1 MKFYEFI
8 LYWVSVARGYIC
20 RTPNNLQAFPFQ
32 GTASSGSQGCSTA
45 VKENAGKERKFKVR
59 YRSLKIAF
67 LIIIVLMC
75 ILMAVAQP
83 LRVYALG
90 FASETILELLLSSLA
105 GTAAYAFLAAGG
117 AELIVCILVGMGVS
131 LTVSMIAGAIN
142 ASVENG
148 SWLDFVNECQ
158 GKFTTKK
165 AGPGVLTLAMAAAPL
180 LGAYNW
186 VKEHILGIK
195 SDSSGGGTVEEW
207 QELTTGKVLAGNSKN
222 IQLNDYPEN
231 LVPSMNAGYSRSMNY
246 SQCLYDN
253 SDHDNCNSLSFNF
266 TVTNT
271 KDLSWEYPIY
281 STLSDDFN
289 FNMYK
294 FQFSFD
300 ENGTC
305 NMIKS
310 LLKGT
315 QITSKQTNTINSEYD
330 CSSIRFISNGGL
342 FNGNIFLGSD
352 GIVYCY
358 DKNFSFQ
365 IIDKNGLTINKFNSI
380 YDFIYKVFYE
390 AERIQGY
397 SYGKLKLD
405 FVPTFSEVY
414 ENANQTVTDYSSYY
428 DAAKDLLSTTA
439 DSVNKKVA
447 AGEITDE
454 TEGVIGVSVGSIA
467 SAGATEVTGTTSISS
482 SVGVTDISSTVE
494 GVNTMNMSNATVI
507 GSNAMKSSFSS
518 IGDKLPFSALKSI
531 SSFFNN
537 TFSSKYSDSEVPVP
551 VIPIK
556 IDLPFLDKEFTFN
569 IDFTPIKPYIGLIR
583 ASIAVEFIIA
593 MYLFY
598 KKWLI
603 NKSSDG

>member
-20 RTPNNLQAFPFQ
+20 RTPNNLQACSCQ
-32 GTASSGSQGCSTA
+32 GTASSGSQGCATA
-45 VKENAGKERKFKVR
+45 VEENAEKERQIKVR

-67 LIIIVLMC
+67 LIIIVLICM
-75 ILMAVAQP
+75 LMAVAQP

-195 SDSSGGGTVEEW
+195 SDSSGGKTDVKSLPQGEFIDS
-207 QELTTGKVLAGNSKN
+207 ASCNF
-222 IQLNDYPEN
+222 D
-231 LVPSMNAGYSRSMNY
+231 
-246 SQCLYDN
+246 DN
-253 SDHDNCNSLSFNF
+253 PNF
-266 TVTNT
+266 TYN
-271 KDLSWEYPIY
+271 Y
-281 STLSDDFN
+281 
-289 FNMYK
+289 
-294 FQFSFD
+294 
-300 ENGTC
+300 ENHGL
-305 NMIKS
+305 NY
-310 LLKGT
+310 
-315 QITSKQTNTINSEYD
+315 TINSN
-330 CSSIRFISNGGL
+330 IRFGTGA
-342 FNGNIFLGSD
+342 
-352 GIVYCY
+352 
-358 DKNFSFQ
+358 FQ
-365 IIDKNGLTINKFNSI
+365 SGLTYIITPKDNLNLSARLDLCGNWTYNTSHYNLVFNLYEPKINITDDGSVTITDRIFNTHNGKPHSDSENGINRCYIRYNDLSENTFIDWPLRYDNGKIVHRDVTKNKFILNLYDGQTKDTFNSLDEFI
-380 YDFIYKVFYE
+380 YDLIYNTSSFIYDGRTYKGTAGFVSPSYE
-390 AERIQGY
+390 
-397 SYGKLKLD
+397 D
-405 FVPTFSEVY
+405 
-414 ENANQTVTDYSSYY
+414 YY
-428 DAAKDLLSTTA
+428 DASKDLLSTTA

-467 SAGATEVTGTTSISS
+467 SSGATEVSGSTSISS

-556 IDLPFLDKEFTFN
+556 IDLPFLDKEFSFN

-583 ASIAVEFIIA
+583 ASIAVEFIIT

>member
-20 RTPNNLQAFPFQ
+20 RTPNNLQSCPCQ
-32 GTASSGSQGCSTA
+32 GTASSGSQCCATA
-45 VKENAGKERKFKVR
+45 IKENAGKERKFKVR

-148 SWLDFVNECQ
+148 SWLDFVNNCQ

-186 VKEHILGIK
+186 IKEHILGIK

-207 QELTTGKVLAGNSKN
+207 QELTTGTVLSNSTQSFN
-222 IQLNDYPEN
+222 EYPEN
-231 LVPSMNAGYSRSMNY
+231 LIPSMNVGYRRSIFYGQKLFDSSNH
-246 SQCLYDN
+246 DN
-253 SDHDNCNSLSFNF
+253 SNSF
-266 TVTNT
+266 TFYFPIDGS
-271 KDLSWEYPIY
+271 KLSWHI
-281 STLSDDFN
+281 SDYYLRSELN
-289 FNMYK
+289 FSMYT
-294 FQFSFD
+294 FQFILND
-300 ENGTC
+300 DGVCTGV
-305 NMIKS
+305 KS
-310 LLKGT
+310 LFKGT
-315 QITSKQTNTINSEYD
+315 QGSNSINSEIECNNINFYP
-330 CSSIRFISNGGL
+330 GTKGWT
-342 FNGNIFLGSD
+342 NGNLRLLSD
-352 GIVYCY
+352 GAICSG
-358 DKNFSFQ
+358 DSSHLLQ
-365 IIDKNGLTINKFNSI
+365 LIDKQGNVINKFNSI
-380 YDFIYKVFYE
+380 YDFTYKAFFESSKIMGYYAGETRIDTVPAF
-390 AERIQGY
+390 AE
-397 SYGKLKLD
+397 SYKNLD
-405 FVPTFSEVY
+405 KPSQSY
-414 ENANQTVTDYSSYY
+414 ENYY

-467 SAGATEVTGTTSISS
+467 SSGATEVSGSTSISS

-556 IDLPFLDKEFTFN
+556 IDLPFLDKEFSFN

-583 ASIAVEFIIA
+583 ASISVEFIIA

>member
-20 RTPNNLQAFPFQ
+20 HTPNNLQACSCQ
-32 GTASSGSQGCSTA
+32 GTAASGSQGCATA

-83 LRVYALG
+83 LKVYAMG
-90 FASETILELLLSSLA
+90 YAAESIYELLMSMLA
-105 GTAAYAFLAAGG
+105 GSAATTFLVAGG
-117 AELIVCILVGMGVS
+117 YHILIALLAGMGVG
-131 LTVSMIAGAIN
+131 LAVSALAGAIN

-148 SWLDFVNECQ
+148 SWFDFVNICQ
-158 GKFTTKK
+158 GNYNNKK
-165 AGPGVLTLAMAAAPL
+165 AGPGVLAISMAAIPFMN
-180 LGAYNW
+180 AYNW

-195 SDSSGGGTVEEW
+195 SDSSGGTVEKW
-207 QELTTGKVLAGNSKN
+207 QELTTGTVLSNATQSFNE
-222 IQLNDYPEN
+222 YPEN
-231 LVPSMNAGYSRSMNY
+231 LVPSFNVGYRRSIFY
-246 SQCLYDN
+246 GQKLFDN
-253 SDHDNCNSLSFNF
+253 SNHDNSNSF
-266 TVTNT
+266 TFYFPLDGS
-271 KDLSWEYPIY
+271 KLSWHI
-281 STLSDDFN
+281 SDYYLRSELN
-289 FNMYK
+289 FSMYT
-294 FQFSFD
+294 FQFILND
-300 ENGTC
+300 EGVCTGV
-305 NMIKS
+305 KS
-310 LLKGT
+310 LFKGT
-315 QITSKQTNTINSEYD
+315 QGSNSINSEIECNNINFYP
-330 CSSIRFISNGGL
+330 GTKGWT
-342 FNGNIFLGSD
+342 NGNLRLLSD
-352 GIVYCY
+352 GAICSG
-358 DKNFSFQ
+358 DSSHLLQ
-365 IIDKNGLTINKFNSI
+365 LIDKQGNVINKFNSI
-380 YDFIYKVFYE
+380 YDFTYKAFFESSKIMGYYAGETRIDTVPAF
-390 AERIQGY
+390 AE
-397 SYGKLKLD
+397 SYKNLD
-405 FVPTFSEVY
+405 KPSQSY
-414 ENANQTVTDYSSYY
+414 ENYY

-467 SAGATEVTGTTSISS
+467 SSGATEVSGSTSISL